1 MTELSTPSA
10 SHMLMQ
16 TLEEKVKLL
25 ISQSLVTNLEVAQ
38 LQQEIARLK
47 ARLGEEDIPRS
58 ELNQL

>member
-1 MTELSTPSA
+1 
-10 SHMLMQ
+10 MQ